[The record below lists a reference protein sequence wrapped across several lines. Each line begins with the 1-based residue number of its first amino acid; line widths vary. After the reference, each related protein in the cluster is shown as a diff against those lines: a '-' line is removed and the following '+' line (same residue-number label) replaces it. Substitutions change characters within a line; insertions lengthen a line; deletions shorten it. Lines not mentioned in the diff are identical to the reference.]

1 MCNLDKILF
10 YRELYAVSK
19 SLQLGDYLPVIYTE
33 KSEKKSVEKTTM
45 VYADDGI
52 DSKSTIHNSVDN
64 DLQNMQS
71 DLLNSDR
78 ITQSTNLDIE
88 STENHTC
95 K

>member
-1 MCNLDKILF
+1 M
-10 YRELYAVSK
+10 
-19 SLQLGDYLPVIYTE
+19 YTE
-33 KSEKKSVEKTTM
+33 KFEKKSVEKTTM
-45 VYADDGI
+45 VNADDGI

-64 DLQNMQS
+64 DLLNSDRITQS
-71 DLLNSDR
+71 TNSDRITQSTNSDR